1 MALKSSNNS
10 PIADAGPN
18 QSEPE
23 HDGGFVFTIITLD
36 GSGSTDP
43 DGGTITYS
51 WTQTSGTGVT
61 LSDATDQQPTFEAP
75 DITVTEDLI
84 FDLIVTDPQG
94 LADTDSVTIEIT
106 FVP

>member
-1 MALKSSNNS
+1 VCCVCVVC
-10 PIADAGPN
+10 
-18 QSEPE
+18 SECLSLSVCVS
-23 HDGGFVFTIITLD
+23 VF
-36 GSGSTDP
+36 
-43 DGGTITYS
+43 TYS